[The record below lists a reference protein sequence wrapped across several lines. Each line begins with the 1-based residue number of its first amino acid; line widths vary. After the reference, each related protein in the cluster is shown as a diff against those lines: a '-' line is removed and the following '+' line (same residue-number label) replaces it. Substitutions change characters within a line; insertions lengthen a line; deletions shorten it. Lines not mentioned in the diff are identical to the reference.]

1 MTIKHDDIIISKE
14 NPFENCKLNRQ
25 IYASI
30 LSDIISSYREGF
42 VLSINGQ
49 WGSAKTTFVKMWE
62 QQLKNNDYKTLY
74 FNAWE
79 NDLLT
84 DPSVAILGELKK
96 LLYKNDERIFN
107 KILKTTATVTRN
119 IIPSL
124 GKAIANHYID
134 NEIVTETIENALSA
148 TTEILEKEI
157 EEYCKRKKGID
168 EFKELL
174 TEYVKAESPDK
185 PIVFIIDEL
194 DRCRPSYAVE
204 VLEKVKHFFSVNGIV
219 FILSIDKSQMCNS
232 IKGFYGSESIDSEDY
247 LLRFIDLEYRL
258 PEPDP
263 KVFCEYLYDYFD
275 FKNFFNNQNRLD
287 SFRNKSEDEEFIKF
301 AAMLANA
308 SKLTLRQLEKL
319 FAHSRIALKSF
330 EYQEYVTPP
339 LFFFLVYVRNHKT
352 VIYNK
357 IKSKQFDIQELVTF
371 LETTINVTSSNS
383 TNNFLIVE
391 LLVFYMTYCNEYER
405 TEKIVL
411 LNEEQNPLFSTKIKI
426 EELRSYV
433 RYCDGEYR
441 GNNILKHLL
450 NKIELYSRLIS

>member
-1 MTIKHDDIIISKE
+1 MMIKHNDIIIPKE

-49 WGSAKTTFVKMWE
+49 WGSGKTTFVKMWE
-62 QQLKNNDYKTLY
+62 QHLRNNDYKTLY

-96 LLYKNDERIFN
+96 LLYKNDKKTFS
-107 KILKTTATVTRN
+107 KILKATATVTKN
-119 IIPSL
+119 IVPSL
-124 GKAIANHYID
+124 GKAIANHYIN
-134 NEIVTETIENALSA
+134 NEILTGTIENALSA

-157 EEYCKRKKGID
+157 EEYSKRKKGID
-168 EFKELL
+168 DFKTLL
-174 TEYVKAESPDK
+174 TEYVKTESPDK

-194 DRCRPSYAVE
+194 DRCRPNYAVE

-219 FILSIDKSQMCNS
+219 FVLSIDKSQMCNS
-232 IKGFYGSESIDSEDY
+232 IKGFYGSDNINSEDY
-247 LLRFIDLEYRL
+247 LLRFIDIEYRL
-258 PEPDP
+258 PEPDS

-287 SFRNKSEDEEFIKF
+287 SFRNKSEKEEFIRF
-301 AAMLANA
+301 AAMLSNA

-330 EYQEYVTPP
+330 EYREYVTPP
-339 LFFFLVYVRNHKT
+339 LFFFLVYIRNHKT
-352 VIYNK
+352 PIYSK
-357 IKSKQFDIQELVTF
+357 IISKQFDIQELATF
-371 LETTINVTSSNS
+371 LETIINVTSNNS
-383 TNNFLIVE
+383 TNNFLIIE
-391 LLVFYMTYCNEYER
+391 LLVFYMTYYNEYER
-405 TEKIVL
+405 IEKIVL
-411 LNEEQNPLFSTKIKI
+411 LDKEQNPLFSTKIKI
-426 EELRSYV
+426 EEIRSYV

>member
-49 WGSAKTTFVKMWE
+49 WGSGKTTFVKMWE

-258 PEPDP
+258 PEPAR
-263 KVFCEYLYDYFD
+263 KYSV
-275 FKNFFNNQNRLD
+275 N
-287 SFRNKSEDEEFIKF
+287 I
-301 AAMLANA
+301 
-308 SKLTLRQLEKL
+308 
-319 FAHSRIALKSF
+319 
-330 EYQEYVTPP
+330 
-339 LFFFLVYVRNHKT
+339 
-352 VIYNK
+352 
-357 IKSKQFDIQELVTF
+357 
-371 LETTINVTSSNS
+371 
-383 TNNFLIVE
+383 
-391 LLVFYMTYCNEYER
+391 YMTTLISR
-405 TEKIVL
+405 T
-411 LNEEQNPLFSTKIKI
+411 FSTIKT
-426 EELRSYV
+426 
-433 RYCDGEYR
+433 D
-441 GNNILKHLL
+441 
-450 NKIELYSRLIS
+450 